1 MKNLQ
6 FYVVILE
13 HICTMRIKKNI
24 AISDTGFVFNPTTG
38 DSYSIN
44 QVGQEILGH
53 LGENRSK
60 DDIISLMTTQYDIDA
75 PSLEKYFFDFI
86 SMLRQFELLDE
97 ENEN

>member
-1 MKNLQ
+1 
-6 FYVVILE
+6 
-13 HICTMRIKKNI
+13 MRIKKNI
-24 AISDTGFVFNPTTG
+24 AISNTGFVFNPTTG